1 MKTLRRLE
9 GFRVLGE
16 GETLGKVMD
25 AYFDDHV
32 WAVRDLVVAGSGRH
46 ARLWWLSPHS
56 ILRIDQR
63 RRTIETT
70 ITAAQWRTTAPDE
83 PDTAIPRATWTGL
96 LKYYGFPYSWRG
108 LDRAVAPRVPSS
120 SGPELHLRSER
131 RFRHYLV
138 HALDGELGH
147 VEDLLVDEHSW
158 AVRYLVV
165 DTRRWRPGGRVLLAP
180 EWVLYVSWLE
190 QSVHTS
196 LEQKTVRTAPPY
208 DRRTRIDR
216 AYEARLRQHYG
227 RPAAWGTHAA

>member
-16 GETLGKVMD
+16 SETLGRVTD

-46 ARLWWLSPHS
+46 SRIGWLSPHS

-63 RRTIETT
+63 RRTIVTSVT
-70 ITAAQWRTTAPDE
+70 PAQWLTTAPDE
-83 PDTAIPRATWTGL
+83 PDTTMPRATWSGL
-96 LKYYGFPYSWRG
+96 LKYYGFPYSWQG
-108 LDRAVAPRVPSS
+108 LDRDALPRVPAVP
-120 SGPELHLRSER
+120 GPELHLRSER
-131 RFRHYLV
+131 EFRHYLV

-147 VEDLLVDEHSW
+147 VDDLLVDEHSW

-165 DTRRWRPGGRVLLAP
+165 DTRRWRPGGRVLVAP
-180 EWVLYVSWLE
+180 EWVIYVSWLE
-190 QSVHTS
+190 QNVHTS
-196 LEQKTVRTAPPY
+196 LEQKAVLTAPPY
-208 DRRTRIDR
+208 DRRRRIDR

-227 RPAAWGTHAA
+227 RPTSWEGHAA